1 MPKGGKLSYK
11 SVVDCFISAESDSDR
26 VACKKHFADDNEFEK
41 MQSEAMTEM
50 EAQEAIIDSTEKAM
64 EREELENRPVRGY
77 STSTGY

>member
-26 VACKKHFADDNEFEK
+26 VACRKHFGDNEFEK
-41 MQSEAMTEM
+41 MQSEAMAEIA
-50 EAQEAIIDSTEKAM
+50 AQEGIIDSTEKAM

-77 STSTGY
+77 PTATGY